1 MPPKN
6 PWTNIS
12 WNNTIADCD
21 KSIVAHLLVGLG
33 KGSEKS
39 QIHNE
44 MLPEPFIGDLN
55 ANVYLLNG
63 NPGVTPIDLALTNDA
78 AYEKFIQDTLCQRSR
93 PFPFMWIIPKTPS
106 VISVNR
112 HSGYDWWE
120 DRLSDVLAVKP
131 DPNICNIEYFPYH
144 SLKMPSSL
152 PSLPSNAFVD
162 WYINDAINKNKWII
176 VLRCRDEW
184 LTRIPKLSGYSKLLF
199 CYSRRNVR
207 VSQNNLCD
215 AKNNKI
221 NNSIWN
227 SLINA
232 M

>member
-1 MPPKN
+1 
-6 PWTNIS
+6 
-12 WNNTIADCD
+12 
-21 KSIVAHLLVGLG
+21 
-33 KGSEKS
+33 
-39 QIHNE
+39 
-44 MLPEPFIGDLN
+44 
-55 ANVYLLNG
+55 
-63 NPGVTPIDLALTNDA
+63 
-78 AYEKFIQDTLCQRSR
+78 
-93 PFPFMWIIPKTPS
+93 
-106 VISVNR
+106 
-112 HSGYDWWE
+112 
-120 DRLSDVLAVKP
+120 
-131 DPNICNIEYFPYH
+131 
-144 SLKMPSSL
+144 MPSSL

-162 WYINDAINKNKWII
+162 WYIDDAIDKDKWII